1 MIHLHLQDLLEKIK
15 GKVVEGPV
23 NPQLT
28 NATVL
33 PNKLKSHGVLFN
45 THNYKTID
53 CSHLKNGAA
62 WVIITEKK
70 PEIIGNHSGVTL
82 VIVQKIRKS
91 YWKFIEYYQS
101 LFDIPIIGV
110 TGTCGKS
117 TTKDMIRHIL
127 KQKYKNVVST
137 YKSRNGLT
145 MNLPYLTKIDEK
157 TDAAVIEMGIAHPND
172 LLVTCRYFRPQIG
185 IITTIGVDPLDQ
197 FKDQDHYIQEKGT
210 FLKGLGNQG
219 TLIINGDNENIKKID
234 MSQYQGDIIT
244 FGQEDSCHYKASK
257 ITYGNGG
264 MEFILHT
271 KGMTVPVY
279 VPGYGEHN
287 VYNAMAA
294 LAAVA
299 LIGFDIKK
307 SAKAL
312 ASFEHIERH
321 IQFYKGMKGCT
332 LIDDTW
338 SSNPT
343 SLEAALKVVKKFS
356 QDKKN
361 IVVMG
366 RIALLGNATAKIYT
380 QVGRMLNKYGVD
392 TLITIGNRAKAIGD
406 AAMKHGMD
414 KKSVFVCR
422 DATEVYNLLQT
433 MIDENTVVL
442 LKNSMIDSASKGLA
456 EKLRF

>member
-1 MIHLHLQDLLEKIK
+1 MIHLHLQDLLEKIN

-23 NPQLT
+23 NPRIT
-28 NATVL
+28 NAAIL
-33 PNKLKSHGVLFN
+33 PKKLKNQGVLFN
-45 THNYKTID
+45 AHNYKTID
-53 CSHLKNGAA
+53 CSHLKKGSS
-62 WVIITEKK
+62 WVIITEKI
-70 PEIIGNHSGVTL
+70 PEIIGNHHEVT
-82 VIVQKIRKS
+82 IVSVQSVRKS
-91 YWKFIEYYQS
+91 YWKFIEYYRS
-101 LFDIPIIGV
+101 LFDIPVIGV

-137 YKSRNGLT
+137 YKSKNGLS
-145 MNLPYLTKIDEK
+145 MNLPYLTKIDKK

-172 LLVTCRYFRPQIG
+172 LLTTCRYFRPQVG
-185 IITTIGVDPLDQ
+185 IITTIGIDHLDK
-197 FKDQDHYIQEKGT
+197 FKNQENYIQEKGT
-210 FLKGLGNQG
+210 FLQGLRNEG
-219 TLIINGDNENIKKID
+219 TLIINGDNEHIKKID
-234 MSQYQGDIIT
+234 MSKYQGEIIT
-244 FGQEDSCHYKASK
+244 FGQKESCHYRASK

-271 KGMTVPVY
+271 KGITVPVF

-294 LAAVA
+294 IAAVA
-299 LIGFDIKK
+299 TIGFDIKK

-312 ASFEHIERH
+312 ASFQHIERH
-321 IQFYKGMKGCT
+321 IQFFKGMKGST

-343 SLEAALKVVKKFS
+343 SLEAALKVLQKFS
-356 QDKKN
+356 QGKKN

-366 RIALLGNATAKIYT
+366 RIALLGNATPKIYA
-380 QVGRMLNKYGVD
+380 QVGRMLIKYRVD

-406 AAMKHGMD
+406 IAIKSGMD
-414 KKSVFVCR
+414 KTKVYACR
-422 DATEVYNLLQT
+422 DAQEVYKLLQS